1 MKKYLRVSDLRDFEM
16 MLNKGEVT
24 YSKAVEMLNEKM
36 NYKVNADR
44 QIDFNKI
51 VDSSFLV
58 IKILVDQVKGLRS
71 EIERL
76 KDPNHKEFESGAM
89 VDLSLKSNS
98 NINDNPIAMNLE
110 ELHRKFNESFRDLK
124 LPSRI
129 KKSDKYDGT
138 LPSLTSMVFEQMKPH
153 LSVHVTPEETT
164 YAFNP
169 NTCPVEVMRDIS
181 SGLYK
186 DYLNYHQMDI
196 SIKPPR

>member
-1 MKKYLRVSDLRDFEM
+1 MPSDQMKHEYTADTLKNLMENIF
-16 MLNKGEVT
+16 
-24 YSKAVEMLNEKM
+24 NEC
-36 NYKVNADR
+36 R
-44 QIDFNKI
+44 
-51 VDSSFLV
+51 
-58 IKILVDQVKGLRS
+58 G
-71 EIERL
+71 
-76 KDPNHKEFESGAM
+76 
-89 VDLSLKSNS
+89 SLKSNS
-98 NINDNPIAMNLE
+98 NINDNSIAMNLDKTE
-110 ELHRKFNESFRDLK
+110 KELQNKFNESFRDLK

-138 LPSLTSMVFEQMKPH
+138 LPSLTSMIFEQMKPH

-169 NTCPVEVMRDIS
+169 NACPIEVMRDIS